1 MLTYPR
7 YLLPISSPP
16 EDESRVGRDGSQ
28 VGGARRDLFETVTHG
43 PHGDIGGIYTTFP
56 WPASATRRGQ
66 THSLDQPFAPASH
79 SISGHIF
86 S

>member
-1 MLTYPR
+1 M
-7 YLLPISSPP
+7 SSVLAGTGHRLVA
-16 EDESRVGRDGSQ
+16 RVGRDGSQ
-28 VGGARRDLFETVTHG
+28 VDVACRDLLETVTRG
-43 PHGDIGGIYTTFP
+43 PRGDIVSLYTTFP

-66 THSLDQPFAPASH
+66 THSRDQPFAPASH